1 MRISK
6 ENKAWA
12 LQSQM
17 NQGEDNPKP
26 EYTIHTHSGLLDLF
40 ANSIREQQLTHE
52 AEESIFLQYGT
63 LKNYPANKTI
73 FVKGDVADKIAFI
86 KSGQVRA
93 VVTNPAGDE
102 TTLFYMGKANIF
114 GSDSLVP
121 NPVVVVNVETI
132 TPCELYML
140 PAKQF
145 LEIWHKHN
153 FPIQEL
159 LAHYLKRIS
168 LLSDYICCS
177 HFTNAKQRVVYFLHS
192 YANIHG
198 RTISLTN
205 EQIAAITGANRISVN
220 RILNSLAQENIVKLE
235 YKKIIVLNEE
245 ELINIFNGLGYFL
258 D

>member
-1 MRISK
+1 MPLPPPRVI
-6 ENKAWA
+6 
-12 LQSQM
+12 
-17 NQGEDNPKP
+17 
-26 EYTIHTHSGLLDLF
+26 
-40 ANSIREQQLTHE
+40 
-52 AEESIFLQYGT
+52 ESIFLQYGT

-73 FVKGDVADKIAFI
+73 FVKGDVTDKIAFI

-102 TTLFYMGKANIF
+102 TTLFYMGKGNIF

-177 HFTNAKQRVVYFLHS
+177 HFTNAKQRVAYFLHFRF
-192 YANIHG
+192 IFLIK
-198 RTISLTN
+198 TDFIW
-205 EQIAAITGANRISVN
+205 
-220 RILNSLAQENIVKLE
+220 
-235 YKKIIVLNEE
+235 YKKRR
-245 ELINIFNGLGYFL
+245 FL
-258 D
+258 LRENAF

>member
-1 MRISK
+1 MPLPPPRVI
-6 ENKAWA
+6 
-12 LQSQM
+12 
-17 NQGEDNPKP
+17 
-26 EYTIHTHSGLLDLF
+26 
-40 ANSIREQQLTHE
+40 
-52 AEESIFLQYGT
+52 ESIFLQYGT

-102 TTLFYMGKANIF
+102 TTLFYMGKGNIF

-168 LLSDYICCS
+168 LLSDYI
-177 HFTNAKQRVVYFLHS
+177 
-192 YANIHG
+192 
-198 RTISLTN
+198 
-205 EQIAAITGANRISVN
+205 AAITGANRISVN

>member
-1 MRISK
+1 MPLPPPRVI
-6 ENKAWA
+6 
-12 LQSQM
+12 
-17 NQGEDNPKP
+17 
-26 EYTIHTHSGLLDLF
+26 
-40 ANSIREQQLTHE
+40 
-52 AEESIFLQYGT
+52 ESIFLQYGT

-102 TTLFYMGKANIF
+102 TTLFYMGKGNIF

-177 HFTNAKQRVVYFLHS
+177 HFTNAKQRVAYFLHS

-245 ELINIFNGLGYFL
+245 EIINIFNGLGYFL

>member
-1 MRISK
+1 MPLPPPRVI
-6 ENKAWA
+6 
-12 LQSQM
+12 
-17 NQGEDNPKP
+17 
-26 EYTIHTHSGLLDLF
+26 
-40 ANSIREQQLTHE
+40 
-52 AEESIFLQYGT
+52 ESIFLQYGT

-102 TTLFYMGKANIF
+102 TTLFYMGKGNIF

-177 HFTNAKQRVVYFLHS
+177 HFTNAKQRVAYFLHS

-205 EQIAAITGANRISVN
+205 EPLPLPAQI
-220 RILNSLAQENIVKLE
+220 E
-235 YKKIIVLNEE
+235 
-245 ELINIFNGLGYFL
+245 FL
-258 D
+258 LTAF